1 VLKGNS
7 MSRMFIQK
15 VGDKM
20 ELDKP
25 AAQTVLND
33 Q

>member
-1 VLKGNS
+1 
-7 MSRMFIQK
+7 MFIQK